1 MAVRKGS
8 KKKSSGKKARKVPS
22 LAILFWLG
30 FAIVIFGVFLYNRET
45 ISNSIQTIQ
54 TVLRGQ
60 DPPARPAPI
69 PDPPV
74 VERTPAPAEQN
85 EQPSSAQQQSAA
97 LTETA
102 PIIPPVAVQEM
113 RERALY
119 FTQVDRDGTILRVRV
134 NRSLPLSSSPMT
146 DVLHALIA
154 GPNEE
159 ERQRG
164 LVSLIPPDTQ
174 ILSVAIR
181 DDTAFINFNDD
192 FQFNTFG
199 VEGYAAQLRELVFTV
214 TEFPNIRDVQILIE
228 GRMVNFLGEGIWI
241 GSPLSRE
248 MF

>member
-1 MAVRKGS
+1 MAVSKGS
-8 KKKSSGKKARKVPS
+8 KKKSSGKKAKKSAFWV
-22 LAILFWLG
+22 ILFWLA
-30 FAIVIFGVFLYNRET
+30 FVIFIFGFFLINRET
-45 ISNSIQTIQ
+45 ISSSIQTIQ
-54 TVLRGQ
+54 NALSDRESSVV
-60 DPPARPAPI
+60 PINVPAA
-69 PDPPV
+69 PPV
-74 VERTPAPAEQN
+74 EERP
-85 EQPSSAQQQSAA
+85 
-97 LTETA
+97 
-102 PIIPPVAVQEM
+102 PPVTPREETQVTSPVITPPPAVQET

-146 DVLHALIA
+146 DVIHALLE

-164 LVSLIPPDTQ
+164 LISLIPPETK

-181 DDTAFINFNDD
+181 DETAFINFSDD

-214 TEFPNIRDVQILIE
+214 TEFPNILDVQILIE
-228 GRMVNFLGEGIWI
+228 GRTIPFLGEGIWI
-241 GSPLSRE
+241 GSPLNRE